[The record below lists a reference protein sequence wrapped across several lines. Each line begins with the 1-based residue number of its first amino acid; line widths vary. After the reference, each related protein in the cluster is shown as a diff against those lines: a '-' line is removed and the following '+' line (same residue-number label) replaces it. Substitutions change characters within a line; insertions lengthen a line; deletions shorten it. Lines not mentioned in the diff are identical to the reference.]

1 MLPFLPTTLRKI
13 LLHAPS
19 AMYLSSRTLKKD
31 LFGENY
37 REGVGEYARFVV
49 DPYPE
54 DYEVWQ
60 KDWLARINNEGDA
73 VSCRPERDS

>member
-1 MLPFLPTTLRKI
+1 MLLFLPTTLRKI
-13 LLHAPS
+13 LLHARS
-19 AMYLSSRTLKKD
+19 AMYLSSRNLKKQ

-37 REGVGEYARFVV
+37 MEGVGKYARFVV
-49 DPYPE
+49 DSYPE

-60 KDWLARINNEGDA
+60 KDWLARINHEGDA